1 MLEAGVI
8 TFSDRRLA
16 AHVRDEI
23 TKAVEV
29 AGRMMM
35 MMMMMMEQDD

>member
-8 TFSDRRLA
+8 TFADRRLA

-35 MMMMMMEQDD
+35 MMMMMEQDD

>member
-16 AHVRDEI
+16 AHIHDEI

-29 AGRMMM
+29 AGRMRMM
-35 MMMMMMEQDD
+35 MMKQDD